1 MLPLLAVSGAECVD
15 ALVVA
20 GFATRSRTDDETTL
34 SKGLRVVTIPDVAM
48 LSPSEL
54 TALLREAGLTY
65 SDFLDC
71 LSEAPTDPDLRPAP
85 LAAASGRTSFPPA
98 DSR

>member
-20 GFATRSRTDDETTL
+20 GFALRSRGDDRTTL
-34 SKGLRVVTIPDVAM
+34 AKDMCEVSVPDVAM
-48 LSPSEL
+48 LTPSEL
-54 TALLREAGLTY
+54 VALLREAGLAY

-71 LSEAPTDPDLRPAP
+71 LSEAPTDPDLRTGRSAG
-85 LAAASGRTSFPPA
+85 ASRRTS
-98 DSR
+98 SHR